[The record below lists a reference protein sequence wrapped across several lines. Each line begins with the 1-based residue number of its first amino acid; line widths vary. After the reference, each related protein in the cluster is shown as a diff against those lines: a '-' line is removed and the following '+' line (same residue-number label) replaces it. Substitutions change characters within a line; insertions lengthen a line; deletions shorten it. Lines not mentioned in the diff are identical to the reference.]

1 MRLQMLLPKV
11 EPATFTLP
19 TICPRPG
26 CLGRHFRERQEVSK
40 AVRDT
45 VHQHVVARRYECL
58 RCHRTF
64 RVYPL
69 GVTKAQVSL
78 RVKGLA
84 VMFYLLG
91 LSYGAVSLVLEALGV
106 YLCKSRVY
114 DVVQAAAQRV
124 PGLKQQQVFQGVR
137 TPALGCDLTSVK
149 CNGRWLP
156 LGVTV
161 DDTTGLV
168 LTIDELSG
176 EDAQTLT
183 EWIAP
188 IAKQV
193 GAKLLVPD
201 DADSLKTV
209 AEEVDLDQQIC
220 KSHVKRNTEALIA
233 DLRATL
239 ERGSDTSLAAL
250 GVTAEQAR
258 ADLDRLEQL
267 MQTRQPEGQAELERV
282 QAHYQGATPPQKGQS
297 ASLAYRLHL
306 LFVDRW
312 NLWQDL
318 TRYRTWRGPNGETI
332 DGTNNACERGIG
344 WWIKERYRSMRGYKR
359 VISAVNVSRLLT
371 FCGNFLGRGGLDLAT
386 IVA

>member
-19 TICPRPG
+19 TACPRPG
-26 CLGRHFRERQEVSK
+26 CPGAHLRERQEVNK

-45 VHQHVVARRYECL
+45 VHQQVVARRYECL

-114 DVVQAAAQRV
+114 DVVQVAAQRV
-124 PGLKQQQVFQGVR
+124 PGLKQRQVFEGVK
-137 TPALGCDLTSVK
+137 TSALGCDITSVK

-156 LGVTV
+156 LGVSV

-188 IAKQV
+188 IAEQV
-193 GAKLLVPD
+193 GAKLLVTD

-209 AEEVDLDQQIC
+209 AEEVGLDQQIC
-220 KSHVKRNTEALIA
+220 KSHVKRNTDALIA
-233 DLRATL
+233 DLRAIL
-239 ERGSDTSLAAL
+239 ERDSDTSLIAL
-250 GVTAEQAR
+250 GITSEQAR
-258 ADLDRLEQL
+258 ADLDRLDHL
-267 MQTRQPEGQAELERV
+267 MQTRLPEGQGELETL
-282 QAHYQGATPPQKGQS
+282 QAHYHGATPPPKGHT

-312 NLWQDL
+312 NLWPCL

-359 VISAVNVSRLLT
+359 VASAVNVSRLLA

-386 IVA
+386 LVA

>member
-11 EPATFTLP
+11 EPTTFTLP
-19 TICPRPG
+19 TACPRPG
-26 CLGRHFRERQEVSK
+26 CLGAHFRERQEVNK

-45 VHQHVVARRYECL
+45 VHQQVVARRYECL

-124 PGLKQQQVFQGVR
+124 PGLTQRQVFEGVK
-137 TPALGCDLTSVK
+137 TSALGCDLTSVK

-188 IAKQV
+188 IAEQV
-193 GAKLLVPD
+193 GAQLLVTD

-209 AEEVDLDQQIC
+209 AEEVGLDQQIC
-220 KSHVKRNTEALIA
+220 KSHVKRNTEALTA
-233 DLRATL
+233 DLRAIL
-239 ERGSDTSLAAL
+239 ERGSDTSLTAL
-250 GVTAEQAR
+250 GITSEQAR
-258 ADLDRLEQL
+258 ADLDRLDHL
-267 MQTRQPEGQAELERV
+267 MRTRLPEGQAELETL
-282 QAHYQGATPPQKGQS
+282 QAHYLGATPPHKGHT

-306 LFVDRW
+306 LFSDRW
-312 NLWQDL
+312 NLWPCL

-359 VISAVNVSRLLT
+359 VTSAVNVSRLLA

-386 IVA
+386 LVA